1 MGSSLYKTN
10 IISKLNGALFVK
22 HLHVICFL
30 LSDKCRKTTGT
41 GTSISIEST
50 NAQII
55 QDFARIVKL
64 QVQVMSWSG
73 YRSRF
78 QSTTDSKLKF

>member
-41 GTSISIEST
+41 SISST
-50 NAQII
+50 HAQII

-78 QSTTDSKLKF
+78 QSKTDSKLKF